1 MMGDWGD
8 ANRGQSPA
16 VWVIRALRV
25 AAPRLAGIWA
35 AGHAIAHA
43 RIAPGRARIP
53 HAVILPGIVAVA
65 PALAGIAPTRPAALV
80 PVIAMPVYI
89 TGVRE
94 AAVTIARTVL

>member
-25 AAPRLAGIWA
+25 AAPRLAGIRIA
-35 AGHAIAHA
+35 HARIAHA
-43 RIAPGRARIP
+43 RIAPGQARIP
-53 HAVILPGIVAVA
+53 HAVIPRVAAVA

>member
-65 PALAGIAPTRPAALV
+65 PALAGIAPTRLAALV
-80 PVIAMPVYI
+80 PVIARPRPVAWI
-89 TGVRE
+89 FP
-94 AAVTIARTVL
+94 AVGTIARTVL